1 MKNIII
7 VWDSLKIGGVDTYLY
22 YLVSNKK
29 FKKFNITILTNH
41 NNEASEYLKSKL
53 KKFNDINLE
62 TYFSF
67 FTIKFDNLLLR
78 TIYFFLK
85 PILFIISVIIFI
97 KRLKGRNFDVLIAQC
112 GNYGNLR
119 SEQASIIAAKILGL
133 KKKIIVIHHKCEK
146 SRIFTKFLNSI
157 INSLIK
163 KFSTKFVT
171 VSRASKKSLMK
182 NCNFVFKNKFNP
194 IVIHNGIPKIDI
206 KKKNYLKKIIKKK
219 NKINICML
227 SRVTP
232 NKGQEDLI
240 NMVIKNKNNSIIKL
254 MNFYLIGDGENGYVE
269 KLKTKC
275 KKNNI
280 KNIYFTG
287 FLNLESIKILTSFDL
302 CLSLTRDYEGFG
314 LTIGE
319 SMVAGT
325 PVIAT
330 DVGAVKEFL
339 NHKNGTLI
347 KVNNEFM
354 LKKELI
360 NFSLNRKKFIK
371 KAYLAKSEID
381 KKFNTNIMANKYFSL
396 INK

>member
-22 YLVSNKK
+22 NLVSNKK
-29 FKKFNITILTNH
+29 FKRFNITILTNH
-41 NNEASEYLKSKL
+41 NNEALVYLKKRL
-53 KKFNDINLE
+53 KKFNNINLE

-78 TIYFFLK
+78 TFYFFLK
-85 PILFIISVIIFI
+85 PILFIFSVVIFT
-97 KRLKGRNFDVLIAQC
+97 KRLKSRNFDVIIAQC

-119 SEQASIIAAKILGL
+119 SEQASIIAAQISGL

-146 SRIFTKFLNSI
+146 STIFTKFINSI

-171 VSRASKKSLMK
+171 VSRASKKSLVK

-194 IVIHNGIPKIDI
+194 IVIHNGIPKIKI
-206 KKKNYLKKIIKKK
+206 KRKNYLKKTIKKK
-219 NKINICML
+219 NEINICML
-227 SRVTP
+227 SRIVP

-240 NMVIKNKNNSIIKL
+240 NMIINNKNNLIIRK
-254 MNFYLIGDGENGYVE
+254 MNFYLIGDGESRYVE

-275 KKNNI
+275 RKNNI

-339 NHKNGTLI
+339 NKKNGTLI
-347 KVNNEFM
+347 KSKNEVM
-354 LKKELI
+354 LKEKLI
-360 NFSLNRKKFIK
+360 EFFEDRNKFNK
-371 KAYLAKSEID
+371 KALLAKSNID
-381 KKFNTNIMANKYFSL
+381 KKFNTNIMTKKYYSL
-396 INK
+396 INR